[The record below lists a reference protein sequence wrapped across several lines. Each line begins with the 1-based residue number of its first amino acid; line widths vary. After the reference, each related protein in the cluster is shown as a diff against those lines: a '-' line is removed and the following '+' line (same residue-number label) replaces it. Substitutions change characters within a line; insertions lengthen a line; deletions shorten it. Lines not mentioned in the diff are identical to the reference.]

1 MRTSFLSS
9 TGALANCFASGQR
22 ELRCEGVG
30 ADSIQRSAAARLVR
44 IARCAVA
51 EAEVHAVE
59 WLIGKECPPPRLY
72 GSSQVG
78 GGRKQRAYKA
88 AERVC
93 AELSATALAT
103 VNARRA
109 TVFLVEAR
117 GNSAPA
123 YFPDVPLHATLCQRC
138 YEARNAAA
146 CRSSASA
153 CRLSTLSHFLRAASR
168 TLVREKS
175 FEAQKAIFSPV
186 SLDVVL
192 TSTQWRVFRSLSV
205 SRKACLA
212 LEGFTVI
219 RTSLEDW
226 QRRQARM

>member
-1 MRTSFLSS
+1 MSWTSHAQAHARVWSAATREDFALPSRTRQSRILVASPTVMRTSFLSS

-103 VNARRA
+103 GRVA
-109 TVFLVEAR
+109 TVPRVGRLVALIGRE
-117 GNSAPA
+117 
-123 YFPDVPLHATLCQRC
+123 VP
-138 YEARNAAA
+138 
-146 CRSSASA
+146 
-153 CRLSTLSHFLRAASR
+153 
-168 TLVREKS
+168 
-175 FEAQKAIFSPV
+175 
-186 SLDVVL
+186 
-192 TSTQWRVFRSLSV
+192 RSLSLR
-205 SRKACLA
+205 SFLGR
-212 LEGFTVI
+212 
-219 RTSLEDW
+219 
-226 QRRQARM
+226 